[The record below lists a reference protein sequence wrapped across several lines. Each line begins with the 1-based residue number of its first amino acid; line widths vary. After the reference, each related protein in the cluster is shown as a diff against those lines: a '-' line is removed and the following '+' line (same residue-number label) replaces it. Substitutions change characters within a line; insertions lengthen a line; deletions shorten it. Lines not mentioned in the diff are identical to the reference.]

1 MKRWL
6 LIAPLLLA
14 PACAPPA
21 ARPPGGPVFAG
32 ESEAE
37 AVCVVEEIPN
47 YLLHLTAL
55 AGLPWPNP
63 YAEAYG
69 HTVDAEA
76 AHVLQLH
83 APALQWGQGITGDLA
98 PFFVLLPAYLPL
110 EGEHELFGYLQALD
124 LAMRDG
130 DYRHVRDPYHDAH
143 ARLGSWLFD
152 FEGFFYS
159 RAEVYEGYLRAI
171 RQLVSVYEHSFQAYH
186 EQVWPE
192 VEDELELIADGLNGE
207 LWSLDLIDTW
217 EEMTQV
223 RFRGDRYEVV
233 LAAAPG
239 GTGVT
244 GLGYARSLVTP
255 AGDRRSPPGPDRARG
270 GDAPAPGALPG
281 SGGARPGRR
290 RAGLDDPRRLR
301 RTRPALHAPDR
312 ARLRDRDRE
321 RRGDLR
327 RHLPAAAGRGA
338 RGGSPPADGSGP
350 RRIPRQHVVSP
361 RRPPGAHGTRTG
373 GDSEDP
379 APEP

>member
-1 MKRWL
+1 M
-6 LIAPLLLA
+6 
-14 PACAPPA
+14 
-21 ARPPGGPVFAG
+21 
-32 ESEAE
+32 
-37 AVCVVEEIPN
+37 
-47 YLLHLTAL
+47 
-55 AGLPWPNP
+55 
-63 YAEAYG
+63 
-69 HTVDAEA
+69 
-76 AHVLQLH
+76 
-83 APALQWGQGITGDLA
+83 GQGITGDLA

-159 RAEVYEGYLRAI
+159 RAQVYEGYLRAI

-217 EEMTQV
+217 EEKTQV

-239 GTGVT
+239 GSGVT

-255 AGDRRSPPGPDRARG
+255 VGDRRHVLGLIVHEVGMHLLLELYREAEARDLASGELDWTTHAAYAGLARHYTRQILPGFETEIENDVEIFAGIYRQLQDEEPGAGARRLMDRALG
-270 GDAPAPGALPG
+270 EY
-281 SGGARPGRR
+281 
-290 RAGLDDPRRLR
+290 RA
-301 RTRPALHAPDR
+301 
-312 ARLRDRDRE
+312 
-321 RRGDLR
+321 
-327 RHLPAAAGRGA
+327 
-338 RGGSPPADGSGP
+338 SKW
-350 RRIPRQHVVSP
+350 
-361 RRPPGAHGTRTG
+361 
-373 GDSEDP
+373 
-379 APEP
+379 